1 MGRKKAPQV
10 FLSNGVK
17 FKQKGNSVMIELLLV
32 VLLIVFLL
40 GGFGYYR
47 RGR

>member
-1 MGRKKAPQV
+1 MGRKKAPPV
-10 FLSNGVK
+10 SCPFGVK

-32 VLLIVFLL
+32 ILLVIFLL